1 MKCKNVVVRKTFI
14 SRFKL
19 SCIQDPLVKRL
30 DPHFTW
36 IRSFLE
42 YCPSKAGST
51 ISTTFSLF
59 VSLGRAWKKN
69 KNITVF
75 FSDWDV
81 KMKYHCTGLVVLAV
95 SLMQE
100 ATLQQYKKQCAITS
114 IAIMIYTLLTQETRT
129 CSPGGRLVS
138 IGTRPVRS
146 SSRTTP

>member
-81 KMKYHCTGLVVLAV
+81 KMKYQWPSGPSSFFNARSYPATVQKTVCNYFHCNNDIHFTDPRNKDVFSWRALGINRYTA
-95 SLMQE
+95 SQE
-100 ATLQQYKKQCAITS
+100 L
-114 IAIMIYTLLTQETRT
+114 
-129 CSPGGRLVS
+129 
-138 IGTRPVRS
+138 
-146 SSRTTP
+146 